1 MKRFIFAV
9 LAAVACVS
17 NVAHAQK
24 EWNTFNSIAAGVG
37 VASIGIEA
45 NIATPLSKHFT
56 LQAGL
61 TVMPG
66 FKNNADVDVKVAEY
80 PGYSKSINTEG
91 NIQRT
96 SGNLL
101 LNYYP
106 FQKVSIFVTAGAY
119 FGGASLISI
128 HAQDD
133 DLKKLVAETGEV
145 GIAIGNHTIPVDKEG
160 RVSGGLKG
168 SSFRPYIGLGFG
180 KIVPT
185 KRLSPLVE
193 LGVQFHGKLK
203 VYTDSGVLG
212 NISEEGDDW
221 FTEILDKLTVY
232 PVLKFKLCGRIFG
245 SVR

>member
-80 PGYSKSINTEG
+80 PAYFRQLTFELLPFSKSIYFCYCRSLFWRSFI
-91 NIQRT
+91 NI
-96 SGNLL
+96 
-101 LNYYP
+101 YP
-106 FQKVSIFVTAGAY
+106 CT
-119 FGGASLISI
+119 
-128 HAQDD
+128 
-133 DLKKLVAETGEV
+133 
-145 GIAIGNHTIPVDKEG
+145 
-160 RVSGGLKG
+160 R
-168 SSFRPYIGLGFG
+168 
-180 KIVPT
+180 
-185 KRLSPLVE
+185 
-193 LGVQFHGKLK
+193 
-203 VYTDSGVLG
+203 
-212 NISEEGDDW
+212 
-221 FTEILDKLTVY
+221 
-232 PVLKFKLCGRIFG
+232 
-245 SVR
+245 